1 MGHAF
6 DASTLEGDVSQIP
19 LYLVNPP
26 FWGLYNTRVESPSTH
41 LLTRVSLDA
50 PPPLA
55 ATWPPLIRSF
65 FSVGHTIIVGCVR
78 FSIAVL
84 SIQVGAKPTSIV
96 YPPPFPP
103 SSLVSNFYFL
113 FFLSFSPQPVGLMIS
128 LTTWPPS
135 QSLSTFFIYIRN
147 YQKDEN
153 DWLIYYISRDHD
165 KI

>member
-26 FWGLYNTRVESPSTH
+26 YWGLYNTRVESPSTH

-96 YPPPFPP
+96 YLPLSPPLPLFLIFILF
-103 SSLVSNFYFL
+103 SFL
-113 FFLSFSPQPVGLMIS
+113 FIFFSATCWSHDLIDDMAPFSI
-128 LTTWPPS
+128 
-135 QSLSTFFIYIRN
+135 FIYLFYLYKKLSER
-147 YQKDEN
+147 
-153 DWLIYYISRDHD
+153 
-165 KI
+165 

>member
-96 YPPPFPP
+96 YPPFPP

-113 FFLSFSPQPVGLMIS
+113 FIFFSA
-128 LTTWPPS
+128 TCWS
-135 QSLSTFFIYIRN
+135 QDLIDDMAPFSIFIYLFYLYKKLWERW
-147 YQKDEN
+147 K
-153 DWLIYYISRDHD
+153 WLGDLLY
-165 KI
+165 